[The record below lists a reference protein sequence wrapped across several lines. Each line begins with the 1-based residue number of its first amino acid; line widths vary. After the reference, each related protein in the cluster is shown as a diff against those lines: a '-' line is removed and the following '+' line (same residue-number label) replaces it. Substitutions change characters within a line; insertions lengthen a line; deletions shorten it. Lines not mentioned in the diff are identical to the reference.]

1 MPEAQQDR
9 ETRKGETEP
18 VPPDQRPTAIKAQNI
33 EAKIEA
39 QVKATERHEGRPK
52 EDPFI
57 GRIVANR
64 FEIISKIGAGG
75 MGAVYK
81 ARQLGMD
88 RYVAV
93 KVLLREVAHDEKLV
107 KRFKIEALAAS
118 RLSHPNTIRIYD
130 FGEMEDGTLYIAM
143 EFLEGKSLQ
152 KVLNLEKTLPVRR
165 TLHIIKQVAA
175 SLTEAHSKNIVH
187 RDLKPDNVFL
197 IEVDGDKDFV
207 KVLDFGVAKLREA
220 DKQQG
225 TLTQAGMIFGTPR
238 YMAPEQCSSKA
249 VDHRADI
256 YAIGIMAYEMLVGK
270 PPFDADS
277 PLAIL
282 MKHLQEKP
290 KPLALVR
297 PDIEVPEEVE
307 AMVMRCIEKSP
318 DKRYQT
324 AQELQLEAARLEA
337 SLKPK
342 YEKVVIVTGPRKLPT
357 VITETEPETKGVEAQ
372 RKRKRK
378 TFIVALL
385 AVLLLGGVGTVGI
398 EIFSSKGEE
407 AVASAPIETQKIA
420 VDAPV
425 KPVIEKPPNDVAIS
439 KVRLAFE
446 STPPGAQVFDGDKMI
461 GTTPFSMDFDKQ
473 NVSKTFV
480 FKLDGY
486 KEDSLTWLLDQSGVL
501 RVALQKATKT
511 AKPKTDAKKKETV
524 VESSEPAKV
533 HDLKKVPF

>member
-1 MPEAQQDR
+1 MAEALEDKKTKR
-9 ETRKGETEP
+9 GETEP
-18 VPPDQRPTAIKAQNI
+18 APLDQRPTEVEPRDI

-39 QVKATERHEGRPK
+39 QVKATERDEGKPK
-52 EDPFI
+52 KDPFI
-57 GRIVANR
+57 GRVVANR

-93 KVLLREVAHDEKLV
+93 KVLLKEVAHDEKLI

-143 EFLEGKSLQ
+143 EFLEGKSLER
-152 KVLNLEKTLPVRR
+152 VLRQEKTLSVRR

-197 IEVDGDKDFV
+197 VEVDGDKDFV
-207 KVLDFGVAKLREA
+207 KVLDFGVAKLKEA

-238 YMAPEQCSSKA
+238 YMAPEQCSPKT

-290 KPLALVR
+290 KPMALMR

-318 DKRYQT
+318 EKRFQT

-337 SLKPK
+337 SLQPK
-342 YEKVVIVTGPRKLPT
+342 FEKVVIVSGPRKLPT
-357 VITETEPETKGVEAQ
+357 VITEAQPEIEAVEAPKKGG
-372 RKRKRK
+372 RKAL
-378 TFIVALL
+378 FGALL
-385 AVLLLGGVGTVGI
+385 AVLLLGGAGIVGAG
-398 EIFSSKGEE
+398 IFSSKSDES
-407 AVASAPIETQKIA
+407 VAPAPIE
-420 VDAPV
+420 APNTAITASI
-425 KPVIEKPPNDVAIS
+425 KPEEKPLQDVGTG
-439 KVRLAFE
+439 KVRLSFE

-461 GTTPFSMDFDKQ
+461 GTTPFSVDFEKQ

-480 FKLDGY
+480 FKMDGY

-501 RVALQKATKT
+501 RLALQKVPKT
-511 AKPKTDAKKKETV
+511 AKPKAGGEKKENV
-524 VESSEPAKV
+524 VESSEPQKV